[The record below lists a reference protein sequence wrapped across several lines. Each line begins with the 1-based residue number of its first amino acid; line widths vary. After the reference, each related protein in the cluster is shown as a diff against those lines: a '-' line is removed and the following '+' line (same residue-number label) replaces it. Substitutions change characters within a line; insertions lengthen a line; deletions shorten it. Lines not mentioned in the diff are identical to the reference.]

1 MKVTKKQLR
10 KIIREMIE
18 STPGDWYRQRAGE
31 RRKVEDELSV
41 EREVLASMVQG
52 TPEYRT
58 QFDVV
63 QKLEKYAFDV
73 GYVGD

>member
-1 MKVTKKQLR
+1 MKITKRQLR
-10 KIIREMIE
+10 RIIRETLE
-18 STPGDWYRQRAGE
+18 STPGDWYRQKADK
-31 RRKVEDELSV
+31 RREVENELSV
-41 EREVLASMVQG
+41 EREVLADMVQG
-52 TPEYRT
+52 TPEHRA